1 MIIHSACLGRCR
13 LYFRVNH
20 QTAVLAYPINPVL
33 LICLGLTVVSYPE
46 WIRWTAALWRWEAP
60 HKEEFISPS
69 EAKWREKA
77 LVDCRQAL

>member
-1 MIIHSACLGRCR
+1 MIIHSASLGRCR

-46 WIRWTAALWRWEAP
+46 WIR
-60 HKEEFISPS
+60 
-69 EAKWREKA
+69 
-77 LVDCRQAL
+77 